1 LLLSDPEVASDY
13 EKASELSVEIAA
25 LKEKEDELTS
35 QWMELSEQIES
46 FT

>member
-1 LLLSDPEVASDY
+1 MKTIHKYCE